1 MKLFKNIIE
10 DAVEYNNAIAKF
22 NSKGQLMD
30 IETVEINKVI
40 TISLEEYKELLLIKG
55 KYEEIKNKNSQL
67 IEELLDKMEKG
78 KVTANQVRII
88 LGMDEIGEKN
98 EELL

>member
-22 NSKGQLMD
+22 NSKGQLVD

-67 IEELLDKMEKG
+67 IEELLDKMKKG

-98 EELL
+98 EKLL

>member
-10 DAVEYNNAIAKF
+10 DAFEYNNAIAKF
-22 NSKGQLMD
+22 NSKGLLTD

-67 IEELLDKMEKG
+67 IEELLDKIRKG

-98 EELL
+98 E

>member
-22 NSKGQLMD
+22 NSKGQLID

-40 TISLEEYKELLLIKG
+40 TISLEEYKELLIYKG
-55 KYEEIKNKNSQL
+55 KYLGL
-67 IEELLDKMEKG
+67 I
-78 KVTANQVRII
+78 
-88 LGMDEIGEKN
+88 N
-98 EELL
+98 ETTISSLYADGIEVCKEAVENE

>member
-22 NSKGQLMD
+22 NSKGQLVD

-67 IEELLDKMEKG
+67 IEKLLDKMKKG

-88 LGMDEIGEKN
+88 LGMEEIK
-98 EELL
+98 